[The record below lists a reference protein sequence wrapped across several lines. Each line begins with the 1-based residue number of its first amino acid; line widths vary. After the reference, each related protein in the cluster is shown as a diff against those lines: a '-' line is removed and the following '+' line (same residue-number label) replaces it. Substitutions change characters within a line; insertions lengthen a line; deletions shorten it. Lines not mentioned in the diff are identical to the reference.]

1 MSQINQSK
9 KAIET
14 KQENFNNG
22 QLNIT
27 KRAVKRLKAV
37 MKADNKNN
45 HYLRMSV
52 EEVVVQGCP
61 TNGF

>member
-1 MSQINQSK
+1 MSQMNQSK

-22 QLNIT
+22 QLTIT

-37 MKADNKNN
+37 MKADNKDN

-52 EEVVVQGCP
+52 EGGGC
-61 TNGF
+61 